1 VNTTNQVNSIAPSL
15 THQFVLYTGVLSGN
29 QLRKNM
35 PVKPVNTTR
44 QGKPV
49 TGYRWGTSGKVYT
62 GPGAKA
68 RAAAHGRAAFAS
80 GYKGKTK

>member
-1 VNTTNQVNSIAPSL
+1 
-15 THQFVLYTGVLSGN
+15 
-29 QLRKNM
+29 M

-44 QGKPV
+44 QGKAV
-49 TGYRWGTSGKVYT
+49 TGYRWGSSGKIFT

-68 RAAAHGRAAFAS
+68 KATAQGRAAYAS